1 MTASVHD
8 FGCTGKVRRM
18 MNRKTLVLDPGHGG
32 TSAAGGSTPNRGIST
47 TGLFEKDVALDIA
60 TRVRQR
66 LSSDFTV
73 VLTREDDRN
82 VTLAER
88 AAAARRVQADMFVSI
103 HFSGTPE
110 RASGSSDVVVA
121 RQSLP
126 ASRQLAQSLLRHV
139 GGVTGQPGSMLE
151 ADLGQIA
158 AQRHAPATAACLV
171 EVASLDDPAEA
182 DRLDDPRYLDKIAD
196 AFARSVRESATSD
209 ASATSHVQGAGARRH
224 GAPLARA
231 TAVLVPDIDYSAT
244 SLLDATSTWLNW
256 FARYGSWYAGVP
268 NEALPYF
275 PHGAICQLE
284 LYDVA
289 GNGPAYGTGFYIADE
304 VLLTVGHNFYL
315 PSRGWQAGS
324 VVVQPGYSP
333 NQSIFPTERFSV
345 NAQSIVH
352 PNWWSRQDGGFD
364 LAVLAV
370 PGLPAQTGAFS
381 VANMSMQPSTQ
392 VVVSGYGKSDDAPS
406 ASQPQRMDGATITR
420 VDPEIAY
427 YPIQTLPGHSGSP
440 LFYESM
446 VIGVHRAGFSEYENQ
461 ATLLTPDKNDWII
474 AQAGGGVAAGLSA
487 ARPARSRALTVTAN
501 STQREQSDEVRVRV
515 ARSIARWESGG
526 RYDAVHDDSA
536 RINFGLGSWTG
547 TRIADVLDSYASFAA
562 GHGLTAQMHAHFDGE
577 AGFTTI
583 RDRFR
588 TNGIAT
594 TMTTA
599 ERAQLAAL
607 GADTAL
613 QRAQDE
619 HLANDLIVDLDAIGN
634 DGPPWYPYIDG
645 GMGAISE
652 LAAHVLVA
660 ARHQSGTL
668 GGVLA
673 AVIAHFGG
681 DATLGQG
688 MVAGTITERDVLDQV
703 AETVIARVAA
713 QYRTGVRNRYNWL
726 FATFSGSDLAYY
738 FDPA

>member
-1 MTASVHD
+1 
-8 FGCTGKVRRM
+8 

-32 TSAAGGSTPNRGIST
+32 TGAAGGSTPNRGMST
-47 TGLFEKDVALDIA
+47 SGLFEKDVALDVA

-110 RASGSSDVVVA
+110 QARASSDVVVA
-121 RQSLP
+121 RRPLP

-139 GGVTGQPGSMLE
+139 GGVTGLPGSVFE

-158 AQRHAPATAACLV
+158 SQRHAPATAVCLV

-182 DRLDDPRYLDKIAD
+182 ARLGDPSYLDQLAD
-196 AFARSVRESATSD
+196 AFARSVRE
-209 ASATSHVQGAGARRH
+209 ASAAEPSSAAEVQWVGARH
-224 GAPLARA
+224 VPLVRS
-231 TAVLVPDIDYSAT
+231 TALLVPDIDYSAT
-244 SLLDATSTWLNW
+244 SLLDATAAWLNW

-315 PSRGWQAGS
+315 PSRSWQAGS
-324 VVVQPGYSP
+324 VVVQPGFSP
-333 NQSIFPTERFSV
+333 TQSVFPTKRFSV

-370 PGLPAQTGAFS
+370 PGLPAQVGAFS
-381 VANMSMQPSTQ
+381 LANMSMQPSTQ
-392 VVVSGYGKSDDAPS
+392 VVVSGYGKAGDVPA
-406 ASQPQRMDGATITR
+406 ASQPQRMDGSTITR

-446 VIGVHRAGFSEYENQ
+446 VIGVHRAGFSDYENQ

-474 AQAGGGVAAGLSA
+474 AQAGGGVSVGLSVGRA
-487 ARPARSRALTVTAN
+487 LGARALTVTSN

-515 ARSIARWESGG
+515 ARSIARWESAG

-547 TRIADVLDSYASFAA
+547 TRIADVLDSYVAFAA
-562 GHGLTAQMHAHFDGE
+562 REGVTARMHAHFGGE
-577 AGFTTI
+577 AGFTTL

-588 TNGIAT
+588 TNGVAT

-607 GADTAL
+607 GADTTL

-619 HLANDLIVDLDAIGN
+619 HLANDLIVDLNAIGN
-634 DGPPWYPYIDG
+634 DGPPWYPFIDA

-668 GGVLA
+668 GGVLT

-681 DATLGQG
+681 DETLGRG
-688 MVAGTITERDVLDQV
+688 MVAGTITERDVLDEV
-703 AETVIARVAA
+703 AETVIANVAA
-713 QYRTGVRNRYNWL
+713 KYRTGVRNRYDWL

-738 FDPA
+738 FNPA